1 VVAKETKT
9 ALKVLRNNYSRVSKM
24 NPEKGIEEVE
34 TEFETAITALK
45 SPTEEGDIEEEEERV
60 VF

>member
-1 VVAKETKT
+1 MVAKETKT
-9 ALKVLRNNYSRVSKM
+9 ALKVLRNNYSRLSKI
-24 NPEKGIEEVE
+24 NQEKGIEEVE

-45 SPTEEGDIEEEEERV
+45 SPTEEGDIEEEERV